1 MTTSFSY
8 SAKTQQLLEQL
19 DIQHPIFKAP
29 MAGTSTP
36 VLAAAVSNAGGL
48 GALGLGAHSIDAARQ
63 AIHQTKALT
72 DKPFQLNFFC
82 HESIES
88 DPIIEQQWIN
98 YLAPYFEFY
107 NAKPPAKMA
116 QIYPSFLDNDERLQ
130 LVLEEKPKAVSF
142 HFGIPTSAQIQAIK
156 QAGILLFA
164 TATNLPE
171 AQLIEQAGL
180 DGIIAQGVQAGGH
193 RGTFNASVDSGLMTD
208 DLVTL
213 LSSQIN
219 IPIIATGGVMN
230 GADIQRVLNLGASAA
245 QLGTAFVICP
255 ESAASQSYRQR
266 LLDPSK
272 QMTQITAS
280 ISGRPARGLVNNWQN
295 LIDAPHRPP
304 VAAYPYAYD
313 LAKQLIRITSQNH
326 NDDFSVMWAGSEVH
340 RLRNLDAATLMQ
352 TLIMELRA
360 DMK

>member
-1 MTTSFSY
+1 MISASY
-8 SAKTQQLLEQL
+8 SNKTQQLLEQL
-19 DIQHPIFKAP
+19 DIQYPIFKAP

-36 VLAAAVSNAGGL
+36 ALAAAVSNAGGL

-63 AIHQTKALT
+63 AIHQTKTLT

-88 DPIIEQQWIN
+88 DPIKEKQWID
-98 YLAPYFEFY
+98 YMAPYFEFY
-107 NAKPPAKMA
+107 NAKPPEKLA
-116 QIYPSFLDNDERLQ
+116 QIYPSFLDNDDRLQ

-142 HFGIPTSAQIQAIK
+142 HFGIPTSAQIHALK

-193 RGTFNASVDSGLMTD
+193 RGIFNASVDAALLTD
-208 DLVTL
+208 DLVKL

-219 IPIIATGGVMN
+219 IPIIATGGIMT
-230 GADIQRVLNLGASAA
+230 GAAIKHVLDLGASAA

-255 ESAASQSYRQR
+255 ESAASNSYRQH

-272 QMTQITAS
+272 QITQITAS

-295 LIDAPHRPP
+295 LIDAPNRPS
-304 VAAYPYAYD
+304 VADYPYAYD
-313 LAKQLIRITSQNH
+313 LAKQLISITSQNH
-326 NDDFSVMWAGSEVH
+326 NDDFSVMWAGSNVNQI
-340 RLRNLDAATLMQ
+340 RDLDAVTLMQ
-352 TLIMELRA
+352 TLVRELLS
-360 DMK
+360 